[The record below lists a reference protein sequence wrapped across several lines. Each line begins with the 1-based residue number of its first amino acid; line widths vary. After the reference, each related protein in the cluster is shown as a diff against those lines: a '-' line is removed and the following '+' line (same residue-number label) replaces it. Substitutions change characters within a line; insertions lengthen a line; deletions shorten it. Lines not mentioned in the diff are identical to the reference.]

1 MSQPQLTFPASRP
14 ERAALDGS
22 VAGAERAVLA
32 AMLLGAEA
40 VARARAMLRPEV
52 FYRAAHRKVFS
63 TILALADR
71 HEAADSITVCDELR
85 RRGDLEVCGGPA
97 AISGILEYATT
108 SANVEAHAAIVAEAA
123 QIRRLRRL
131 GLDLQSRA
139 EDTSQSAAAI
149 LAHLEGETRALA
161 EAGDGAGAGR
171 FADAD
176 MGWNELLKLELAPVR
191 AILASPAGELLLPG
205 GAFAVFHG
213 DGGVGKTHTMLGLAH
228 ALSRGSTWLGLST
241 PAGGVSVGYMSLEL
255 PVEELQKRAERHG
268 DCSRVRLISR
278 PRLKGAVNFNG
289 PDREALRHW
298 IQARGLEVVMIDALQ
313 RVHDGDETRED
324 IAPLLEWLHEL
335 AAETGCTIILLH
347 HDKKPD
353 ANSRKVAD
361 DAHTARGTTVIET
374 TPGVRVHMY
383 RHAEC
388 RVLKWRKNWFGPEPV
403 IYTRL
408 DPNGVPVACEAPGS
422 AAKAR
427 GAATR
432 EQVAQAM
439 RDGLTDADEIAKRIG
454 KSRST
459 VFEHMKAVRE
469 SGQSELDLPDC
480 HNSAVGEAV
489 EDL

>member
-1 MSQPQLTFPASRP
+1 MSRAPHLTPPAT
-14 ERAALDGS
+14 AAEASLDDP
-22 VAGAERAVLA
+22 VIEAERAVLA
-32 AMLLGAEA
+32 AMLLGDEA
-40 VARARAMLRPEV
+40 IPRARMLLDASDFFRTGHQRI
-52 FYRAAHRKVFS
+52 FAAIVAVH
-63 TILALADR
+63 DR
-71 HEAADSITVCDELR
+71 SERADSITVSVELR
-85 RRGDLEVCGGPA
+85 ARGDLEVVGGHA
-97 AISGILEYATT
+97 AIASIFDMATT
-108 SANVEAHAAIVAEAA
+108 TANLEEHAAIVVEACRK
-123 QIRRLRRL
+123 RRLKRL
-131 GLDLQSRA
+131 GLDLQERA
-139 EDTSQSAAAI
+139 EDHSRTSADI
-149 LAHLEGETRALA
+149 VAHLEGETRALVRA
-161 EAGDGAGAGR
+161 RDEAGANR
-171 FADAD
+171 FAGAD
-176 MGWNELLKLELAPVR
+176 MGWNELLNLELPPTTP
-191 AILASPAGELLLPG
+191 ILASPSDELLLPR

-213 DGGVGKTHTMLGLAH
+213 DGGVGKTHTMLGLSH
-228 ALSRGSTWLGLST
+228 ALDGGLLWLGLTT
-241 PAGGVSVGYMSLEL
+241 PPGGVVVGYLSLEL
-255 PVEELQKRAERHG
+255 PIDELKRRAARYG
-268 DCSRVRLISR
+268 VCSRVWLLSR

-289 PDREALRHW
+289 SDREALRHW
-298 IQARGLEVVMIDALQ
+298 IQARGLEVVIIDALQ

-383 RHAEC
+383 RQAEC

-408 DPNGVPVACEAPGS
+408 DSNGVPVACEPPGS

-439 RDGLTDADEIAKRIG
+439 RDGFTDADEIAKRVG

-480 HNSAVGEAV
+480 HNSAAGEAV